1 MCSFAFHHCY
11 GSDDSPSTSPNRSI
25 AGGDEMRSSTV
36 TVKELSGSESS
47 MLSSVPSEPH
57 PTASTAGMTSS
68 SYDTPPAS
76 VISYSDV
83 SRRIGA
89 DGRDEQPPIKFPA
102 DESLRSNGS
111 LFERDSSR
119 NDGAD
124 GLKQMQHQSNNGG
137 SPFRKY
143 LIGGSNQQKWKH
155 SQPAESEKD
164 EPRRFLNNCQQ
175 KSDDTAAYAVK
186 DGPGIGGSEPECRSS
201 ISAASP
207 IETMR
212 GLSPCSEIDNGNG
225 NGNGNGRRIKF
236 STAPI
241 PVYKTYGTE

>member
-1 MCSFAFHHCY
+1 
-11 GSDDSPSTSPNRSI
+11 
-25 AGGDEMRSSTV
+25 MRSSTV

-83 SRRIGA
+83 SRRMGA
-89 DGRDEQPPIKFPA
+89 DGRDEQPLIKFPV
-102 DESLRSNGS
+102 DERSNGS

-124 GLKQMQHQSNNGG
+124 GLKQMQQQPNSGG

-164 EPRRFLNNCQQ
+164 ETPRFLNNCQQ
-175 KSDDTAAYAVK
+175 KSDDTAAYTVK
-186 DGPGIGGSEPECRSS
+186 DGPGIGGSSEPECRSS

-225 NGNGNGRRIKF
+225 NGNGRRIKF